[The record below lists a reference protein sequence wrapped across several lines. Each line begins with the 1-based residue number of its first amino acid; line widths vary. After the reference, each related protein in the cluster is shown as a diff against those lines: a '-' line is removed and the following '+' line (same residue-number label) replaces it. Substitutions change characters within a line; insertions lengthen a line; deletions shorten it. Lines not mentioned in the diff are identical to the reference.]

1 VLEGMVEPGTNRT
14 VGSLPLLTDSEI
26 HQLLVEWNPVPDSL
40 PQPPVHAAITAQA
53 ARTPDAIAVR
63 FEDRQWTYAD
73 LERRATRVANRL
85 RALGVHAES
94 IVGLSL
100 PRSYEMIVAL
110 LGILKAGGAFLALDP
125 QYPKSRLKAIVG
137 DARPCVVITE
147 GDSEDLGTGTS
158 AQVIR
163 FDELERSDAIERA
176 EAPQSSPSDR
186 AYVLYT
192 SGSTGTPNG
201 VEIEHGALAN
211 YIAFASRK
219 LDLTPADRVLQFS
232 ALSFDASYEEIFSCL
247 SSGATLVLR
256 NDSMLASAETFLRRC
271 REWGI
276 TLLPLPTAYW
286 NHLAAAAS
294 RPDVPDCLRLVL
306 IGGEPA
312 QRHTYLK
319 WRQVAPGVRLVNG
332 YGPTEACIVAT
343 VWEAPSS
350 GELDATPSLP
360 IGRPIANASAYV
372 LDKRLRPMPVGV
384 AGELYLGGKG
394 LARGYLNRPEL
405 TRRKFLPNPFRN
417 DGSRIYKTGD
427 RARFKPDGTLEFL
440 GRTDLQV
447 KVRGFRIEL
456 EEVEAALGAQP
467 GVRECVVAAV
477 GGDDSKELV
486 AYVVPDRLANA
497 EEPPEAAADLDG
509 RFRALASELRKNL
522 QERLPPHMVPVGY
535 VQIERIP
542 VTVNGKVDRGALQST
557 GVLAVAGSGG
567 PGALRPRRD
576 ANRHRASGRKLDA
589 VETKL
594 VQIYER
600 VLNVRPVEVTDNFF
614 DLGGHSLLAVRLFS
628 EIEKA
633 TGRKLPLGT
642 IFRAQTVEQLAA
654 KIREGA
660 SIPVSS
666 SLVAISPEGSRRPF
680 FCVHSLGGNAL
691 EYRDLAKFLPPDQ
704 PLFGLQP
711 QGLDGQLAPHYTVEE
726 MAAHYIREI
735 REVQPEGPYCIGGWS
750 FGGVIA
756 FEMGKQL
763 LAAGHEIEL
772 LALFDTHNLG
782 QTHASEAPSSGK
794 VRQAVNFFYS
804 RSMFHVEALWK
815 TEARHRR
822 AYLSRKVRIGLHW
835 AAENFRKAYTH
846 IRHPIP
852 EAIRRVEAASTLA
865 AARYVA
871 TPYPGMVTL
880 FRAADPGASVLRED
894 PFLGWAEFVLGGIEV
909 IEVPG
914 NHFSL
919 IQGDVNA
926 RALAAK
932 LSRRL
937 EQGIRRPQDAVR
949 SSATAR

>member
-1 VLEGMVEPGTNRT
+1 
-14 VGSLPLLTDSEI
+14 
-26 HQLLVEWNPVPDSL
+26 
-40 PQPPVHAAITAQA
+40 
-53 ARTPDAIAVR
+53 
-63 FEDRQWTYAD
+63 
-73 LERRATRVANRL
+73 
-85 RALGVHAES
+85 
-94 IVGLSL
+94 
-100 PRSYEMIVAL
+100 
-110 LGILKAGGAFLALDP
+110 
-125 QYPKSRLKAIVG
+125 
-137 DARPCVVITE
+137 
-147 GDSEDLGTGTS
+147 
-158 AQVIR
+158 
-163 FDELERSDAIERA
+163 
-176 EAPQSSPSDR
+176 
-186 AYVLYT
+186 
-192 SGSTGTPNG
+192 
-201 VEIEHGALAN
+201 
-211 YIAFASRK
+211 
-219 LDLTPADRVLQFS
+219 
-232 ALSFDASYEEIFSCL
+232 
-247 SSGATLVLR
+247 
-256 NDSMLASAETFLRRC
+256 MLASAETFLRRC

-294 RPDVPDCLRLVL
+294 RLDVPDCLRLVL

-319 WRQVAPGVRLVNG
+319 WRQIAPGIRLVNG

-343 VWEAPSS
+343 MWEAPSS
-350 GELDATPSLP
+350 GEVEATPALP

-372 LDKRLRPMPVGV
+372 LDKRLRVVPVGV

-405 TRRKFLPNPFRN
+405 TSRKFLPNPFRN

-456 EEVEAALGAQP
+456 EEVEAALAAQP

-477 GGDDSKELV
+477 GGDDSKELI
-486 AYVVPDRLANA
+486 AYVVPDRLRTKKSR
-497 EEPPEAAADLDG
+497 PIQRPIST
-509 RFRALASELRKNL
+509 ASSGLSHPVLRKNL

-542 VTVNGKVDRGALQST
+542 LTVNGKVDRGALQST
-557 GVLAVAGSGG
+557 GVLAVAGSGS
-567 PGALRPRRD
+567 PGGLRPRRD
-576 ANRHRASGRKLDA
+576 ANRHLSGRKLDA
-589 VETKL
+589 METKL

-654 KIREGA
+654 KIRDGA

-666 SLVAISPEGSRRPF
+666 SLVAISPDGSRRPF

-711 QGLDGQLAPHYTVEE
+711 QGLDGQLPPHHTVEE

-782 QTHASEAPSSGK
+782 QTHSSEASSSGK
-794 VRQAVNFFYS
+794 LRQAISLFYT
-804 RSMFHVEALWK
+804 RSMFHVETLRK
-815 TEARHRR
+815 MEAQHRR
-822 AYLSRKVRIGLHW
+822 AYFSRKVRVGFHW
-835 AAENFRKAYTH
+835 AAENFRKAYMH
-846 IRHPIP
+846 VRHPIP
-852 EAIRRVEAASTLA
+852 EAIRRVEAASTSA
-865 AARYVA
+865 AARYPA

-894 PFLGWAEFVLGGIEV
+894 PFLGSG
-909 IEVPG
+909 
-914 NHFSL
+914 
-919 IQGDVNA
+919 
-926 RALAAK
+926 
-932 LSRRL
+932 
-937 EQGIRRPQDAVR
+937 
-949 SSATAR
+949 